1 MAKKTTYDAES
12 ITILEG
18 LEAVRKRPGMYIG
31 SVSTKG
37 LNHLV
42 YEIVDNAVD
51 EHLAPESTLSELLP
65 GVADLEEKTVRK
77 LSIAEFWEILNDVLL
92 PAESEVIKLFYLDN
106 LTVSK
111 IAEHTGDTEQQIR
124 QLQQQAL
131 KKLRMRKKIKEII

>member
-1 MAKKTTYDAES
+1 MFQSVKMMKAHYRNCCLVWLIWKK
-12 ITILEG
+12 
-18 LEAVRKRPGMYIG
+18 
-31 SVSTKG
+31 
-37 LNHLV
+37 
-42 YEIVDNAVD
+42 
-51 EHLAPESTLSELLP
+51 
-65 GVADLEEKTVRK
+65 KTVRK